1 MTDSLRIR
9 SAAGPIVGKI
19 RPPGSKS
26 ITNRALVCAAL
37 ADGTSTLRGA
47 LDSDDTRV
55 MVEALRTLGLTVEH
69 GLVLPEAAR
78 AVQQRVADALGT
90 MCGVN
95 VRSVDVNVEA
105 VG

>member
-1 MTDSLRIR
+1 MKTLANGIKVTDSALTQIVLRAAETVDGVKVRHPRRHLEIDL
-9 SAAGPIVGKI
+9 AAGDARV
-19 RPPGSKS
+19 
-26 ITNRALVCAAL
+26 
-37 ADGTSTLRGA
+37 TL
-47 LDSDDTRV
+47 DVS
-55 MVEALRTLGLTVEH
+55 VEYGR
-69 GLVLPEAAR
+69 VLPEAAR